1 MVGSPR
7 RPSTTPAN
15 PLHGHPDVAGSRVI
29 VCEDARR
36 PEQAEDD
43 MTQQTL
49 TVTSSSAEELTV
61 LSVAGEIDH
70 DSRDILWD
78 AADAAFQAGRRWLV
92 VDLSAVT
99 FCDSGG
105 LSLFVDLHKR
115 AAALGGELRLA
126 GVQPPV
132 ATVLLATNLDRLL
145 RLHPTVA
152 EAVGSLGSGG

>member
-1 MVGSPR
+1 
-7 RPSTTPAN
+7 
-15 PLHGHPDVAGSRVI
+15 VAVSGVI
-29 VCEDARR
+29 VVRKPAAQSKR
-36 PEQAEDD
+36 EDD
-43 MTQQTL
+43 MTQPTL
-49 TVTSSSAEELTV
+49 TVTTSNSAEEPTV

-70 DSRDILWD
+70 DSRDILGD
-78 AADAAFQAGRRWLV
+78 AADAAFQAGRRRLV

-105 LSLFVDLHKR
+105 LSLLVDLHKR

-132 ATVLLATNLDRLL
+132 TTVLLATNLDRFL

-152 EAVGSLGSGG
+152 EAVDSLRSGG